1 MNSVRVLIVSQ
12 YFWPEGF
19 RINDIAKTLVD
30 KGARVDILTG
40 KPNYPE
46 GRITEGYRAWGTQR
60 ESWEGATV
68 FRVPLFPR
76 GARSA
81 WRLALNYL
89 SFIFSGLL
97 FGPWLLRKRR
107 YDVVFVYGL
116 SPILLAIPGIF
127 LARLKRRKLV
137 LWVQD
142 LWPDSLSATGYIR
155 HPRLLRWVER
165 LVRWIYGQSDLILV
179 QSRAFIPAVSALA
192 PGKTIAYYPNS
203 VDATFGEPPD
213 PRVVLPKVAA
223 LETGFPVVFAGNVG
237 VAQAVEAIVE
247 AAELLKAHSGIS
259 FVVFGQGS
267 RWDWMR
273 EQVAM
278 RGLTN
283 LHLPG
288 RFPVETM
295 PGLMQKAGALL
306 VTLADE
312 PIFAATVPNK
322 IQAYMASGRP
332 IVASLNGE
340 GARVVE
346 EAQAGISVPAEDAK
360 ALADAVLRLY
370 GMSPALRGEM
380 GANGRRYFKAHF
392 DHDRLVQELMA
403 HLRSMSV
410 TSKEME

>member
-1 MNSVRVLIVSQ
+1 MRVLVVSQ

-19 RINDIAKTLVD
+19 RINEIVLTLVE
-30 KGARVDILTG
+30 KGVEVDILTA

-46 GRITEGYRAWGTQR
+46 GAFFEGYRGWGTQV
-60 ESWEGATV
+60 ETWGGATV

-76 GARSA
+76 GSRSA

-89 SFIFSGLL
+89 SFVVTGTIYA
-97 FGPWLLRKRR
+97 PWLLRKRQ

-165 LVRWIYGQSDLILV
+165 LVRWIYGRSDLILV

-192 PGKTIAYYPNS
+192 PGKAIAYYPNS

-213 PRVVLPKVAA
+213 PRVTLPRVAA

-237 VAQAVEAIVE
+237 VAQAVEVIVE
-247 AAELLKAHSGIS
+247 AAELLKSHSGIS
-259 FVVFGQGS
+259 FVIFGQGS

-273 EQVAM
+273 EQVAVQ
-278 RGLTN
+278 GLTN

-288 RFPVETM
+288 RFPVDTM

-312 PIFAATVPNK
+312 PIFAVTVPNK
-322 IQAYMASGRP
+322 IQAYLASGRP
-332 IVASLNGE
+332 VVASLNGE
-340 GARVVE
+340 GARVIN
-346 EAQAGISVPAEDAK
+346 EARAGLTCPAGDAR
-360 ALADAVLRLY
+360 ALADAVLALFQ
-370 GMSPALRGEM
+370 MPAAERAQLGE
-380 GANGRRYFKAHF
+380 NGRRYFKDHF
-392 DHDRLVQELMA
+392 DHNMLTDQLIGYLQAASDNHRKQQ
-403 HLRSMSV
+403 
-410 TSKEME
+410 

>member
-1 MNSVRVLIVSQ
+1 MRVLIVSQ

-19 RINDIAKTLVD
+19 RINYIARTLVE
-30 KGARVDILTG
+30 KGVQVDILTG

-46 GRITEGYRAWGTQR
+46 GHIAEGYRAWGTQR
-60 ESWEGATV
+60 EMWAGATV

-76 GARSA
+76 GARSP

-89 SFIFSGLL
+89 SFIFSGLI
-97 FGPWLLRKRR
+97 FGPWLLRKRQ

-155 HPRLLRWVER
+155 HPRLLRWVEL
-165 LVRWIYGQSDLILV
+165 LVRWIYGNSDLILV
-179 QSRAFIPAVSALA
+179 QSRAFIAAVSALA
-192 PGKTIAYYPNS
+192 PGNTIAYYPNS
-203 VDATFGEPPD
+203 VDATFGESPD
-213 PRVVLPKVAA
+213 PHVILPTVPA
-223 LETGFPVVFAGNVG
+223 LETGFPVMFAGNVG
-237 VAQAVEAIVE
+237 AAQAVGVIVE
-247 AAELLKAHSGIS
+247 AAELLKPHPEIS

-273 EQVAM
+273 DQVAV

-288 RFPVETM
+288 RYPVETM

-312 PIFAATVPNK
+312 PIFAMTVPNK
-322 IQAYMASGRP
+322 VQAYMAAGRP
-332 IVASLNGE
+332 ILACLNGE
-340 GARVVE
+340 GARLVAE
-346 EAQAGISVPAEDAK
+346 EAQAGLSVPAQDAK
-360 ALADAVLRLY
+360 ALAAAILQMYQMPAEDRMRL
-370 GMSPALRGEM
+370 

-392 DHDRLVQELMA
+392 DHDKLVVELMA
-403 HLRSMSV
+403 HLRAMSNTV
-410 TSKEME
+410 EETI

>member
-1 MNSVRVLIVSQ
+1 VNSVRILIVSQ

-19 RINDIAKTLVD
+19 RINDIARTLVE
-30 KGARVDILTG
+30 KGAHVEVLTG

-46 GRITEGYRAWGTQR
+46 GRISEGYRAWGTQC
-60 ESWEGATV
+60 ETWKGATV

-76 GARSA
+76 GARKA

-89 SFIFSGLL
+89 SFIFSGLI
-97 FGPWLLRKRR
+97 FGPWLLRKRQ

-142 LWPDSLSATGYIR
+142 LWPDSLSATGYIH

-165 LVRWIYGQSDLILV
+165 VVRWVYGHSDLILV
-179 QSRAFIPAVSALA
+179 QSRAFISAVSALA

-213 PRVVLPKVAA
+213 PSVILPAVAA

-237 VAQAVEAIVE
+237 VAQAVEVIVE
-247 AAELLKAHSGIS
+247 AADLLKSHSEIS

-283 LHLPG
+283 LHLSG

-306 VTLADE
+306 VTLGDE

-322 IQAYMASGRP
+322 IQAYMAAGRP
-332 IVASLNGE
+332 IVACLNGE

-360 ALADAVLRLY
+360 ALAAAILRLY
-370 GMSPALRGEM
+370 SMSPAQRGEM
-380 GANGRRYFKAHF
+380 GANGRRYFKAYF
-392 DHDRLVQELMA
+392 DHDKLVQELMA
-403 HLRSMSV
+403 HLRSLSA
-410 TSKEME
+410 TNKEME

>member
-19 RINDIAKTLVD
+19 RINDIAKTLVE

-46 GRITEGYRAWGTQR
+46 GRIAEGYRAWGTQR

-97 FGPWLLRKRR
+97 FGPWLVRKRQ

-165 LVRWIYGQSDLILV
+165 VVRWIYGHSDLILV

-213 PRVVLPKVAA
+213 PRVVLPRVAA

-237 VAQAVEAIVE
+237 VAQAVEVIVE
-247 AAELLKAHSGIS
+247 AAELLKSHSGIS

-278 RGLTN
+278 RALTN

-322 IQAYMASGRP
+322 IQAYMAAGRP
-332 IVASLNGE
+332 IVACINGE

-346 EAQAGISVPAEDAK
+346 EAQAGVSVPAEDAK

-370 GMSPALRGEM
+370 SMPPAQRGEM
-380 GANGRRYFKAHF
+380 GASGRRYFKAHF
-392 DHDRLVQELMA
+392 DHDKLVQELMA

>member
-1 MNSVRVLIVSQ
+1 MNSVRILIVSQ

-19 RINDIAKTLVD
+19 RINDIAKTLVE
-30 KGARVDILTG
+30 KGEHVEVLTG

-46 GRITEGYRAWGTQR
+46 GRISEGYRAWGTQR
-60 ESWEGATV
+60 ETWEGATV

-76 GARSA
+76 SARSA

-89 SFIFSGLL
+89 SFIFSGLI
-97 FGPWLLRKRR
+97 FGPWLLRKRQ

-116 SPILLAIPGIF
+116 SPILLAIPAIF

-142 LWPDSLSATGYIR
+142 LWPDSLSATGYIH
-155 HPRLLRWVER
+155 HPRFLRWVER
-165 LVRWIYGQSDLILV
+165 VVRWIYGRSDLILV
-179 QSRAFIPAVSALA
+179 QSRAFIAAVSALA

-213 PRVVLPKVAA
+213 PRVILPKVPA

-237 VAQAVEAIVE
+237 MAQAIEVIVK
-247 AAELLKAHSGIS
+247 AAELLKSHSGIS

-295 PGLMQKAGALL
+295 PGLMQKAGTLL

-322 IQAYMASGRP
+322 IQAYMAAGRP
-332 IVASLNGE
+332 IVACLNGE

-346 EAQAGISVPAEDAK
+346 DAQAGISVPAEDAQV
-360 ALADAVLRLY
+360 LADTVLRLY
-370 GMSPALRGEM
+370 RMSPEQRAEM
-380 GANGRRYFKAHF
+380 GANGRRYFRANF
-392 DHDRLVQELMA
+392 DHDKLVEELMA
-403 HLRSMSV
+403 HLRSMSA
-410 TSKEME
+410 TNKEME

>member
-1 MNSVRVLIVSQ
+1 MRVLVVSQ

-19 RINDIAKTLVD
+19 RINEIVLTLVE
-30 KGARVDILTG
+30 KGVEVDILTA

-46 GRITEGYRAWGTQR
+46 GAFFEGYRGWGTQV
-60 ESWEGATV
+60 ETWGGATV

-76 GARSA
+76 GSRSA

-89 SFIFSGLL
+89 SFVVTGTIY
-97 FGPWLLRKRR
+97 GPWLLRKRQ

-165 LVRWIYGQSDLILV
+165 LVRWIYGRSDLILV

-192 PGKTIAYYPNS
+192 PGKAIAYYPNS

-213 PRVVLPKVAA
+213 PRVTLPRVAA

-237 VAQAVEAIVE
+237 VAQAVEVIVE
-247 AAELLKAHSGIS
+247 AAELLKSHSGIS
-259 FVVFGQGS
+259 FVIFGQGS

-273 EQVAM
+273 EQVAV

-288 RFPVETM
+288 RFPVDTM

-312 PIFAATVPNK
+312 PIFAVTVPNK
-322 IQAYMASGRP
+322 IQAYLASGRP
-332 IVASLNGE
+332 VVASLNGE
-340 GARVVE
+340 GARVIN
-346 EAQAGISVPAEDAK
+346 EARAGLTCPAGDAR
-360 ALADAVLRLY
+360 ALADAVLKLFQ
-370 GMSPALRGEM
+370 MSALERAQLGE
-380 GANGRRYFKAHF
+380 NGRRYFKDHF
-392 DHDRLVQELMA
+392 DHNLLMDQLIG
-403 HLRSMSV
+403 HLQAASDNHR
-410 TSKEME
+410 KQQ